1 MKELFKMVQKVVRK
15 WSIGSK
21 MSINTFS
28 LDVDGGIR
36 QSFETDTPA
45 VSPAVLLLLLSP
57 PVTPLPVSR
66 PLRRAIR
73 VLLEKSSPYL
83 PVALWSSRVLW
94 VVALLFP
101 CSLPLPD
108 HSHSSL
114 MEVVWRPRIAP
125 AASSSSSSSL
135 LSFFYSSVPS
145 LLNHASVSFISA
157 SPPSLPFFPHSEG
170 AVRGHPLFSPSWV
183 CWHTVNLRFSFTS
196 ATPLF

>member
-1 MKELFKMVQKVVRK
+1 
-15 WSIGSK
+15 
-21 MSINTFS
+21 MSINSFS
-28 LDVDGGIR
+28 LDVDAGIE
-36 QSFETDTPA
+36 QSFESNTPA

-57 PVTPLPVSR
+57 PVTPL
-66 PLRRAIR
+66 LRLPSPPEGDK
-73 VLLEKSSPYL
+73 VLLEKSRPYL
-83 PVALWSSRVLW
+83 PAALWGSRVLW

-125 AASSSSSSSL
+125 PSSSSSSSSL

-157 SPPSLPFFPHSEG
+157 PPPLPFFPHWG
-170 AVRGHPLFSPSWV
+170 GR
-183 CWHTVNLRFSFTS
+183 
-196 ATPLF
+196 